1 MKCVRKQLEAFC
13 FKRAKVTNLNFIKCM
28 QWGSWVLWASMKTKR
43 KGLEVGCAEKLREE
57 ILQACFSHL
66 EKAPREQNQI
76 FRASA
81 ISFFQLSERESEL
94 LRAKKKNFSPP
105 SYCILDLEHSFRLN
119 KLSKYH
125 KTHLFTPPI
134 FQSHCEQS
142 EVETTEL

>member
-1 MKCVRKQLEAFC
+1 
-13 FKRAKVTNLNFIKCM
+13 
-28 QWGSWVLWASMKTKR
+28 MKTKR

-57 ILQACFSHL
+57 ILQACFGHL
-66 EKAPREQNQI
+66 EKAPRVQNQI